1 MGAGSEPSRWG
12 GPVRSPAPRLDAQWA
27 SRPSVPTPPCSLQSR
42 DSARMEAQPTTIPVR
57 EAHRFDERALVAYLE
72 RHLPAFRAPCSIRQF
87 EGGQSNP
94 TFLVETNDERL
105 VLRKKP
111 PGRLLPSAHAVERE
125 FRVMQAL
132 RESDVPVSSML
143 LLCEDADVIG
153 TPFIVMEHVAG
164 RVFHDPT
171 LPGLRPQDRAGVYA
185 HMNEILVALHRIE
198 PEEIGLADFGRSGNY
213 YQRQVSRWSR
223 QYQASETRPIASM
236 DRLVDWL
243 PRNVPSSD
251 EACIVH
257 GDYRLGNMILHPTRP
272 RIAAVLDWELST
284 LGHPLAD
291 LSYNLMSYYLPS
303 RRNQTLVGNDPA
315 VSGIP
320 SCQDQLESYCRLS
333 GRDAIQHWNFYLSFS
348 MFRSAAIGQG
358 VYKRGLDGNASSA
371 TALELGREVE
381 STADIAWAAAN
392 GEL

>member
-1 MGAGSEPSRWG
+1 
-12 GPVRSPAPRLDAQWA
+12 
-27 SRPSVPTPPCSLQSR
+27 
-42 DSARMEAQPTTIPVR
+42 MEAQPITIPVR
-57 EAHRFDERALVAYLE
+57 EVHRFDEAALSAYLE
-72 RHLPAFRAPCSIRQF
+72 RHLPGFQPPYSIRQF

-94 TFLVETNDERL
+94 TFLVGSSGGRI

-125 FRVMQAL
+125 FRVMRAL
-132 RESDVPVSSML
+132 RDSAVPVCSML
-143 LLCEDADVIG
+143 LLCEDPSIIG
-153 TPFIVMEHVAG
+153 TPFIVMEHVPG

-171 LPGLRPQDRAGVYA
+171 LPGMEPNDRSGVYA
-185 HMNEILVALHRIE
+185 HMNQVLVDLHALR
-198 PEEIGLADFGRSGNY
+198 PEQLGLETFGKPGNY

-223 QYQASETRPIASM
+223 QYEASETRKIPSM

-251 EACIVH
+251 EAGIVH
-257 GDYRLGNMILHPTRP
+257 GDYRLGNMILHPTEP
-272 RIAAVLDWELST
+272 RIVAVLDWELST

-291 LSYNLMSYYLPS
+291 LSYNLMTYYLPS
-303 RRNQTLVGNDPA
+303 RRSQTLLANDPA

-320 SCQDQLESYCRLS
+320 ACDDQLEAYCRLS
-333 GRDAIQHWNFYLSFS
+333 GRNAMQHWNFYLAFS

-381 STADIAWAAAN
+381 STADIAWAVAM
-392 GEL
+392 GER